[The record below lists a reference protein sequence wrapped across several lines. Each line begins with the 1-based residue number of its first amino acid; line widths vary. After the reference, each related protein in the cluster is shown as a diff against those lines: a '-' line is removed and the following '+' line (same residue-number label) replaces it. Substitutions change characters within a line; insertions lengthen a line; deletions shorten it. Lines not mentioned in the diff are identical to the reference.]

1 MPFISLTR
9 LRIRS
14 IRFLPFFFLHAIRS
28 QNQVKRAP
36 GFLAGALLPD
46 EHRTFWTMTAWDSEA
61 SMRQFMLSGAHKAAM
76 PKLIH
81 WCDEASV
88 THWTQPDTAHP
99 TPDPLHPIPYTPH
112 PIPYTLPSWQ
122 EADQRMRETG
132 RPSKVA
138 HPSPNHANLTYKTPR
153 TTRSAPITRS
163 PS

>member
-14 IRFLPFFFLHAIRS
+14 IRFMPFFLLHAIRS

-46 EHRTFWTMTAWDSEA
+46 EHRTFWTMTAWDSEE
-61 SMRQFMLSGAHKAAM
+61 SMRQFMLSGPHKAAM

-88 THWTQPDTAHP
+88 AHWPQPDTQ
-99 TPDPLHPIPYTPH
+99 DPEPW
-112 PIPYTLPSWQ
+112 TLPSWSD
-122 EADQRMRETG
+122 ADQRMRSSG

-138 HPSPNHANLTYKTPR
+138 HPSPNHANLTYKAPR
-153 TTRSAPITRS
+153 TSRSSPITRA
-163 PS
+163 